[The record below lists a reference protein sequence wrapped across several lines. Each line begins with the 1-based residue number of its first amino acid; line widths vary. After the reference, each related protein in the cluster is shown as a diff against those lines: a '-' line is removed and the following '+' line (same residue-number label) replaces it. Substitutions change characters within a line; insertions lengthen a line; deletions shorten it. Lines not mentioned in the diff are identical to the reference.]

1 MAMDSTHYHHQSYA
15 FEQPKNTIVNFGNG
29 MLGGFALLD
38 DIYTDDE
45 LSSVQLGFEI
55 CVFDRFAG

>member
-1 MAMDSTHYHHQSYA
+1 
-15 FEQPKNTIVNFGNG
+15 